1 MKLCFNQIESSNN
14 LLKSSFNFFFLR
26 FNLPQTK
33 FYFLATMISNYRKK
47 NKVPKLIIIHRL
59 IPKRKDLSPAVFK
72 SSIEKLVPI
81 KNKANTIPFFPN
93 QLIWL
98 YVS

>member
-1 MKLCFNQIESSNN
+1 MKEVFPYSILLTPCFILLKSSNN

-59 IPKRKDLSPAVFK
+59 IPKRKDLSSAVFK
-72 SSIEKLVPI
+72 SSIEKHVPI
-81 KNKANTIPFFPN
+81 
-93 QLIWL
+93 
-98 YVS
+98 